1 MIEEESDDAD
11 EEAGG
16 LRRLVRG
23 GAVCDDVVD
32 ADREA
37 VTDRFMLDRSDA

>member
-23 GAVCDDVVD
+23 GVVCDVVD

-37 VTDRFMLDRSDA
+37 ATDRFMLDRSDA